1 MKHAQYIL
9 SLLLCSGVASLS
21 AINGTQESTQEQ
33 SPPLAAAAMP
43 APSVPAASTPPMA
56 QAAPRKICPE
66 PFILDTAV
74 LEKLQSDSPQCAQ
87 EREALFAQAA
97 QAVALKMELI
107 SLPDETTVLLQP
119 FVNVETL
126 EMKSVSTR
134 QLPQLPLPHKLTS
147 LTLFYTGFKT
157 IQNIEQYANLHTLR
171 LRHLNAP
178 DLAPLKTLRNLRT
191 LECSYPLRFD
201 GTNASHADLLVHLM
215 SHNHRMTEFKYTGS
229 MTADLLRQLPALHTL
244 RLRACKIDDAGLA
257 LLPLETLDTLV
268 LSGSHL
274 VTLEALRDQPV
285 RVLDLGS
292 SQRLGTSFAS
302 VICSMPNIKVLR
314 LNCCALHDAQVVP
327 LLALAGRL
335 EVLQLG
341 FNDALS
347 SHMHKQLHEKF
358 GDKVYLKRY
367 TRTF

>member
-1 MKHAQYIL
+1 MIHAKHL
-9 SLLLCSGVASLS
+9 LVLLLCFGVASLS
-21 AINGTQESTQEQ
+21 AMNGTEETESKKTL
-33 SPPLAAAAMP
+33 SLTAVAMP
-43 APSVPAASTPPMA
+43 KAPEPPASTPSLA

-66 PFILDTAV
+66 PFVLDTAV
-74 LEKLQSDSPQCAQ
+74 LERLQSGNLQCTP
-87 EREALFAQAA
+87 EGKALLAQAA

-107 SLPDETTVLLQP
+107 SLPDETTALLKP

-126 EMKSVSTR
+126 VMKSMSTR
-134 QLPQLPLPHKLTS
+134 QLPQLPLPYKLTS
-147 LTLFYTGFKT
+147 LTLLYTQFKT

-171 LRHLNAP
+171 LHNFSAP

-215 SHNHRMTEFKYTGS
+215 HHNHRMTEFKYTGS

-244 RLRACKIDDAGLA
+244 RLSACKIDDAGLA

-292 SQRLGTSFAS
+292 SQRLDASFAS

-314 LNCCALHDAQVVP
+314 LNCCALHDAQVAP
-327 LLALAGRL
+327 LLAAGRL

-347 SHMHKQLHEKF
+347 SHMHKQLHKKF
-358 GDKVYLKRY
+358 GDKVYLTRY